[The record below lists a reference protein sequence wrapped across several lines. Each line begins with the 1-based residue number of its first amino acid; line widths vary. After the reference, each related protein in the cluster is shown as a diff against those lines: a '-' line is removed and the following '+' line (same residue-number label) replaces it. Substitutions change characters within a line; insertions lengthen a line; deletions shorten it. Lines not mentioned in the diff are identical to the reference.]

1 MMNNKEAQKF
11 KQLGNEAYKKQD
23 FKMALDFY
31 EKAIKLKPHE
41 ITFYN
46 NTAAVYFQMKDYTEC
61 VKFCYKACKI
71 GQENGA
77 DPKFIA
83 KGYDRMKRAY
93 KELGNLKM
101 SNMAVILK
109 MASEKA
115 QKYQTTTNPP
125 EHLPRTEPEI
135 PESLRQFLHK
145 IVPSLPNFSG
155 EYKSKYPR
163 ESNHFGRLCKEE
175 FRLKSIVLSEE
186 KNLAFEGENSPE
198 NFQKRWGL
206 MDEKL
211 ELFLKQNPRPG
222 DIFEHKPTR
231 FGAMFNPITGEELIN
246 AEQRYQTMR
255 NFMCSDMKYEFEH
268 TYISFGFVDL
278 FQLMFGTYHNTEG
291 HSTRLRYLCFDKCPI
306 ILARGLLIWKLLKMP
321 KVTNQTILQ
330 VSLQF

>member
-46 NTAAVYFQMKDYTEC
+46 NTAAVYFQMKDYNEC

-101 SNMAVILK
+101 AD

-125 EHLPRTEPEI
+125 EHLPRAEPEI

-155 EYKSKYPR
+155 EYQSKYPR
-163 ESNHFGRLCKEE
+163 ESNHFERLCIEE
-175 FRLKSIVLSEE
+175 FKQKSIALSEE
-186 KNLAFEGENSPE
+186 ENLAFEGANSLE

-222 DIFEHKPTR
+222 DIFEHKTIR
-231 FGAMFNPITGEELIN
+231 FGALFNAITGEELIN
-246 AEQRYQTMR
+246 AEQRYQTIR
-255 NFMCSDMKYEFEH
+255 NFMCPDVIYEFEH

-278 FQLMFGTYHNTEG
+278 FQLMFGIYRNTEG